1 MNRAAVGDL
10 EQPPASGV
18 VEISVQ
24 NDSACELI
32 NPAFFGRAFGT
43 VTSVNFAVANLYGG
57 AGQWEFFA
65 ARV

>member
-10 EQPPASGV
+10 EQPPSTGV
-18 VEISVQ
+18 VEVSFQ
-24 NDSACELI
+24 NDSAGELI

-43 VTSVNFAVANLYGG
+43 VTGVNFAVANLHGG
-57 AGQWEFFA
+57 AGQREILA